1 MEKCIRQQPYA
12 PPVNECDLIMKGGIA
27 SGVVY
32 GSAVARIANDYR
44 FRSVAGTS
52 AGAIAAVVTAA
63 AEYRRQTIRASGGEN
78 EAIGFETVVSLTQS
92 LATGIEDLFQAKPR
106 YQTLLKALI
115 ATTKAGEG
123 AGFLPKFTRFLG
135 AFVGIWEIALF
146 AILFLFSAFAFRN
159 GYTVG
164 GALLLPAA
172 LIGPLVLAFIRFA
185 HLMLTLKRDDFGM
198 CTGLGAPGKPGVT
211 DWIHNAVQTVAA
223 KPKNQPLTVGD
234 LWGDKPKNGEN
245 RSPGVVLVTMT
256 TDLTSGRPYRTP
268 LGGESHYFT
277 EGEMADL
284 FPPEIVEHLKRCGRE
299 VGTIRAP
306 KNLRAAAAF
315 TKGSALWRMPE
326 AKDFPVVLSAR
337 LSLSFPALFSVVPLW
352 REDRQLTRRPEV
364 SDAETLVVDTGEP
377 GAEPLVLRRCLL
389 SDGGI
394 SSNFPVH
401 FFDSF
406 LPRRPTFGIKLGG
419 WSPDHDGEAEEPDV
433 VSCAEAGT
441 SGGCACDQTTRAALS
456 KRIAMYDI
464 EGDQHRRNGAP
475 AHDDMRTWPI
485 GGTLGFIMRII
496 DTAKDWR
503 DNLQSRLPGNAERIV
518 EIRLTGGEG
527 GYNLAMTPPTL
538 ERMNAIGALAGET
551 LVESFADKNYRRFD
565 EHRYLRALSFLKE
578 FSERL
583 TPVQNALG
591 QPAGID
597 GLQSYPDLLKS
608 YSNSNSNFS
617 NGLEWRLAVEDFA
630 QKIAALNN
638 EAPDLSDQKTPQQFA
653 ALRVSAE
660 AQIAEWPPRSEPPGE
675 EANTPSA

>member
-1 MEKCIRQQPYA
+1 M
-12 PPVNECDLIMKGGIA
+12 
-27 SGVVY
+27 
-32 GSAVARIANDYR
+32 
-44 FRSVAGTS
+44 
-52 AGAIAAVVTAA
+52 
-63 AEYRRQTIRASGGEN
+63 
-78 EAIGFETVVSLTQS
+78 
-92 LATGIEDLFQAKPR
+92 
-106 YQTLLKALI
+106 
-115 ATTKAGEG
+115 
-123 AGFLPKFTRFLG
+123 
-135 AFVGIWEIALF
+135 
-146 AILFLFSAFAFRN
+146 
-159 GYTVG
+159 
-164 GALLLPAA
+164 
-172 LIGPLVLAFIRFA
+172 
-185 HLMLTLKRDDFGM
+185 
-198 CTGLGAPGKPGVT
+198 
-211 DWIHNAVQTVAA
+211 
-223 KPKNQPLTVGD
+223 TVGD
-234 LWGDKPKNGEN
+234 LWGPEPSEGET

-268 LGGESHYFT
+268 LGKESHYFT

-284 FPPEIVEHLKRCGRE
+284 FPTEIVEHLKTCGEE

-306 KNLRAAAAF
+306 KDTAAAAF
-315 TKGSALWRMPE
+315 GNGETLWRMPE

-364 SDAETLVVDTGEP
+364 SDAETLVVDTAED
-377 GAEPLVLRRCLL
+377 GAAPLVLRRCLL

-419 WSPDHDGEAEEPDV
+419 WSPDHDGEAESPDV
-433 VSCAEAGT
+433 VACAK
-441 SGGCACDQTTRAALS
+441 SGATKGCACDPATRAALS
-456 KRIAMYDI
+456 KRVAMYDI
-464 EGDQHRRNGAP
+464 ESDQHRSNGAP

-518 EIRLTGGEG
+518 EIRLTGSEG
-527 GYNLAMTPPTL
+527 GYNLAMARPTL

-551 LVESFADKNYRRFD
+551 LVESFADRNYRRFD
-565 EHRYLRALSFLKE
+565 EHRYLRALSFFKE

-591 QPAGID
+591 QPAGIG

-608 YSNSNSNFS
+608 YSNTNFS
-617 NGLEWRLAVEDFA
+617 NELFWRLEVEDFA
-630 QKIAALNN
+630 QRIAALNN
-638 EAPDLSDQKTPQQFA
+638 DAPDLSDLKTPQQFA

-660 AQIAEWPPRSEPPGE
+660 AQIADWPPRPEPSGDE
-675 EANTPSA
+675 TPPASS